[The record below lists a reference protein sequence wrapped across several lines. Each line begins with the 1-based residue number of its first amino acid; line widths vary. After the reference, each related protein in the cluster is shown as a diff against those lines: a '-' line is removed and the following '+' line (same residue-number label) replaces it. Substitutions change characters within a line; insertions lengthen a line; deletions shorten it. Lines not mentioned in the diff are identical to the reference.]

1 MQKLMIRYLLI
12 SAFFTLFI
20 SCKSYQ
26 IKDAVSV
33 DNSLQFVQNQ
43 YFSDASL
50 DYVYKTHIEIY
61 GNKMGG
67 IFIAK
72 RINDSI
78 HRMVLTTD
86 FGNKLL
92 DFEISENSF
101 KVNFIIDNLDKKII
115 INTLRDDFRTL
126 LQVNSKVF
134 KTYKRNNEVIYQ
146 TENNAYYYFDEVSR
160 NLTKII
166 KTNKRKEKVVFT
178 FDSKKTTFAENI
190 NIQHYNIKLKIDFNQ
205 ISN

>member
-1 MQKLMIRYLLI
+1 MIRYLLI
-12 SAFFTLFI
+12 SSFLALFI

-26 IKDAVSV
+26 IKDAVLI
-33 DNSLQFVQNQ
+33 DNSFQFVQNQ
-43 YFSDASL
+43 YFSDPSL

-72 RINDSI
+72 RVNDSI

-134 KTYKRNNEVIYQ
+134 KTYKRNNEVIFQ

>member
-1 MQKLMIRYLLI
+1 MIRYLLI

-26 IKDAVSV
+26 VQDAVSV

-43 YFSDASL
+43 YFSDVSL

-134 KTYKRNNEVIYQ
+134 KTYKRNNEVIFQ

>member
-26 IKDAVSV
+26 VQDAVSV

-43 YFSDASL
+43 YFSDVSL

-86 FGNKLL
+86 FGNKLV

-190 NIQHYNIKLKIDFNQ
+190 NIQHFNIKLKIDFNQ

>member
-1 MQKLMIRYLLI
+1 MIRYLLI
-12 SAFFTLFI
+12 SALFCLFV

-26 IKDAVSV
+26 VQDAVSV

-43 YFSDASL
+43 YFSDVSL

-190 NIQHYNIKLKIDFNQ
+190 NIQHFNIKLKIDFNQ

>member
-1 MQKLMIRYLLI
+1 MIRYLLI

-26 IKDAVSV
+26 VQDAVSV

-43 YFSDASL
+43 YFSDVSL

-134 KTYKRNNEVIYQ
+134 KTYKRNNEVIYE

-190 NIQHYNIKLKIDFNQ
+190 NIQHFNIKLKIDFNQ

>member
-1 MQKLMIRYLLI
+1 MIRYLLI

-26 IKDAVSV
+26 VHDAVSV
-33 DNSLQFVQNQ
+33 DNSLQFFQNQ
-43 YFSDASL
+43 YFSDVSL

-115 INTLRDDFRTL
+115 INKLRDDFRTL

-178 FDSKKTTFAENI
+178 FNSKKTTFAENI
-190 NIQHYNIKLKIDFNQ
+190 NIQLYNIKLKIDFNQ

>member
-12 SAFFTLFI
+12 SALFCLFV

-33 DNSLQFVQNQ
+33 DNSSQFVQNQ

-72 RINDSI
+72 RINDTI

-92 DFEISENSF
+92 DFEVSENSF

-134 KTYKRNNEVIYQ
+134 KTYKRNKEVIYQ
-146 TENNAYYYFDEVSR
+146 TESNTYYYIDEIS
-160 NLTKII
+160 NSLIKII

>member
-26 IKDAVSV
+26 VQDAVSV

-43 YFSDASL
+43 YFSDVSL

-190 NIQHYNIKLKIDFNQ
+190 NIQHFNIKLKIDFNQ

>member
-1 MQKLMIRYLLI
+1 MIRYLLI

-26 IKDAVSV
+26 VQDAVSV

-43 YFSDASL
+43 YFSDVSL

-190 NIQHYNIKLKIDFNQ
+190 NIQHFNIKLKIDFNQ
-205 ISN
+205 LSN

>member
-1 MQKLMIRYLLI
+1 MIRYLLI
-12 SAFFTLFI
+12 SAFFSLFI

-26 IKDAVSV
+26 VKDAVSV

-43 YFSDASL
+43 YFSDVSL

-92 DFEISENSF
+92 DFEISEDSF

-190 NIQHYNIKLKIDFNQ
+190 NIQHFNIKLKIDFNQ

>member
-1 MQKLMIRYLLI
+1 MIRYLLI
-12 SAFFTLFI
+12 SAFFSLFL

-26 IKDAVSV
+26 IPDAIEVEKTTSV
-33 DNSLQFVQNQ
+33 VQNH
-43 YFSDASL
+43 YFSDESI
-50 DYVYKTHIEIY
+50 DYVYKTHIEVY
-61 GNKMGG
+61 GNQLSG

-101 KVNFIIDNLDKKII
+101 KVNFIVDNLNKKLIL
-115 INTLRDDFRTL
+115 NTLEADFRTL
-126 LQVNSKVF
+126 LQVNHKVL
-134 KTYKRNNEVIYQ
+134 KSYKKNNEIIYQ
-146 TENNAYYYFDEVSR
+146 TENNHYFFNDLITN

-166 KTNKRKEKVVFT
+166 KTNKRKEKVIFT
-178 FDSKKTTFAENI
+178 FDSKKATFAENI
-190 NIQHYNIKLKIDFNQ
+190 TIQHNNIKLNIEFNQ
-205 ISN
+205 IIN

>member
-1 MQKLMIRYLLI
+1 MIRYLLI
-12 SAFFTLFI
+12 SALFCLFV

-26 IKDAVSV
+26 VQDAVSV

-43 YFSDASL
+43 YFSDVSL

-146 TENNAYYYFDEVSR
+146 TENNAYYYFDEVSH

-190 NIQHYNIKLKIDFNQ
+190 NIQHFNIKLKIDFNQ

>member
-1 MQKLMIRYLLI
+1 MIRYLLI
-12 SAFFTLFI
+12 SAFFSLFI

-26 IKDAVSV
+26 VQDAVSV

-50 DYVYKTHIEIY
+50 DYVYKTHIKIY

-72 RINDSI
+72 RINDTI

-92 DFEISENSF
+92 DFEVSENSF

-146 TENNAYYYFDEVSR
+146 TENSAYYYFDEVSS

-166 KTNKRKEKVVFT
+166 KTNKRKEKVIFT
-178 FDSKKTTFAENI
+178 FNPKKTTFAENI
-190 NIQHYNIKLKIDFNQ
+190 NIQHNNIKLKIDFNQ
-205 ISN
+205 INN

>member
-1 MQKLMIRYLLI
+1 MQKLMMRYLLI
-12 SAFFTLFI
+12 SVFFSFLL

-26 IKDAVSV
+26 IPDAVETEDTTSV
-33 DNSLQFVQNQ
+33 VQNQ
-43 YFSDASL
+43 YFSDSSL

-61 GNKMGG
+61 GNDMSG
-67 IFIAK
+67 IFIVK

-115 INTLRDDFRTL
+115 INTLKDDFRTL
-126 LQVNSKVF
+126 LQVNNKVV
-134 KTYKRNNEVIYQ
+134 KKYKSNKEIIYQ
-146 TENNAYYYFDEVSR
+146 TENYHYYYNDLITN
-160 NLTKII
+160 NLNAII
-166 KTNKRKEKVVFT
+166 KTNKRKEKVIFK
-178 FDSKKTTFAENI
+178 FNSKKPTFAENI
-190 NIQHYNIKLKIDFNQ
+190 TIQHHNIKLKIEFNQ
-205 ISN
+205 IIN

>member
-26 IKDAVSV
+26 VQDAVSV

-43 YFSDASL
+43 YFSDVSL

-72 RINDSI
+72 RINDTI

-115 INTLRDDFRTL
+115 INTLKDNFRTL

-190 NIQHYNIKLKIDFNQ
+190 NIQHFNIKLKIDFNQ

>member
-1 MQKLMIRYLLI
+1 MIRYLLI

-26 IKDAVSV
+26 VQDAVSV

-43 YFSDASL
+43 YFSDVSL

>member
-26 IKDAVSV
+26 VQDAVSV

-43 YFSDASL
+43 YFSDVSL

-146 TENNAYYYFDEVSR
+146 TEYNAYYYFDEVSR

>member
-12 SAFFTLFI
+12 STFFTLFL

-26 IKDAVSV
+26 IPDAIEVENTTSV
-33 DNSLQFVQNQ
+33 VQNQ

-61 GNKMGG
+61 GNELSG
-67 IFIAK
+67 IFITK

-86 FGNKLL
+86 FGNTLL
-92 DFEISENSF
+92 DFEVSESSF
-101 KVNFIIDNLDKKII
+101 KVNSIIDNLNKKII
-115 INTLRDDFRTL
+115 LNTLRDDFRTL
-126 LQVNSKVF
+126 LQVNNKVF
-134 KTYKRNNEVIYQ
+134 KKYKRNDEIIYQ
-146 TENNAYYYFDEVSR
+146 TENNNYYYIDLITN
-160 NLTKII
+160 NLSKII

-178 FDSKKTTFAENI
+178 FSPKKVTFAENI
-190 NIQHYNIKLKIDFNQ
+190 LIQHHNIKLKIEFNQ
-205 ISN
+205 IIN

>member
-12 SAFFTLFI
+12 SAFFSLFI

-101 KVNFIIDNLDKKII
+101 KVNFVIDNLDKKII
-115 INTLRDDFRTL
+115 LNTLRDDFRTL

-146 TENNAYYYFDEVSR
+146 TENNIYYFFDEVTN
-160 NLTKII
+160 NLIKII
-166 KTNKRKEKVVFT
+166 KTNKRKEKVLFT
-178 FDSKKTTFAENI
+178 FQSKKTTFAENI
-190 NIQHYNIKLKIDFNQ
+190 NIQHNNIQLRINFNQ
-205 ISN
+205 INN

>member
-1 MQKLMIRYLLI
+1 MIRYLLI
-12 SAFFTLFI
+12 SAFFSLFI

-26 IKDAVSV
+26 VKDAVSV

-72 RINDSI
+72 RINDTI

-92 DFEISENSF
+92 DFEVSENSF

-146 TENNAYYYFDEVSR
+146 TENNAYYYFDEVSN

-166 KTNKRKEKVVFT
+166 KTNKRKEKVIFT
-178 FDSKKTTFAENI
+178 FNPKKTNLAENI
-190 NIQHYNIKLKIDFNQ
+190 NIQHNNIKLRINFNQ
-205 ISN
+205 INN

>member
-26 IKDAVSV
+26 VQDAVSV

-43 YFSDASL
+43 YFSDVSL

-190 NIQHYNIKLKIDFNQ
+190 NIQHFNIKLKIDFNQ
-205 ISN
+205 LSN

>member
-1 MQKLMIRYLLI
+1 MIRYLLI
-12 SAFFTLFI
+12 SAFFSLFI

-26 IKDAVSV
+26 VQDAVSV

-72 RINDSI
+72 RINDTI

-92 DFEISENSF
+92 DFEVSENSF

-134 KTYKRNNEVIYQ
+134 KTYKRNKEVIYQ
-146 TENNAYYYFDEVSR
+146 TESNTYYYIDEIS
-160 NLTKII
+160 NSLIKII

>member
-1 MQKLMIRYLLI
+1 MIRYLLI
-12 SAFFTLFI
+12 SAFFSLFI

-26 IKDAVSV
+26 VKDAVSV

-72 RINDSI
+72 RINDTI

-92 DFEISENSF
+92 DFEVSENSF

-134 KTYKRNNEVIYQ
+134 KTYKRNKEVIYQ
-146 TENNAYYYFDEVSR
+146 TESNTYYYIDEIS
-160 NLTKII
+160 NSLIKII

>member
-1 MQKLMIRYLLI
+1 MIRYLLI
-12 SAFFTLFI
+12 SALFCLFV

-26 IKDAVSV
+26 VQDAVSV

-43 YFSDASL
+43 YFSDVSL

-72 RINDSI
+72 RINDTI

-92 DFEISENSF
+92 DFEVSESSF
-101 KVNFIIDNLDKKII
+101 KVNFIIDNVDKKII

-146 TENNAYYYFDEVSR
+146 TEYNAYYYFDEVSR

-190 NIQHYNIKLKIDFNQ
+190 NIQHFNIKLKIDFNQ
-205 ISN
+205 LSN

>member
-26 IKDAVSV
+26 VQDAVSV
-33 DNSLQFVQNQ
+33 DNSLQFFQNQ
-43 YFSDASL
+43 YFSDVSL

-190 NIQHYNIKLKIDFNQ
+190 NIQHFNIKLKIDFNQ

>member
-1 MQKLMIRYLLI
+1 MNT
-12 SAFFTLFI
+12 FFSLFI

-26 IKDAVSV
+26 VKDAVSV

-72 RINDSI
+72 RINDTI

>member
-1 MQKLMIRYLLI
+1 MIRYLLI
-12 SAFFTLFI
+12 SAFFSLFI

-26 IKDAVSV
+26 VKDAVSV

-43 YFSDASL
+43 YFSDVSL

-72 RINDSI
+72 RINDTI

-92 DFEISENSF
+92 DFEVSENSF

-146 TENNAYYYFDEVSR
+146 TENNAYYYFDEVSN

-166 KTNKRKEKVVFT
+166 KTNKRKEKVIFT
-178 FDSKKTTFAENI
+178 FNPKKTTLAENI
-190 NIQHYNIKLKIDFNQ
+190 NIQHNNIKLRINFNQ
-205 ISN
+205 INN

>member
-1 MQKLMIRYLLI
+1 MIRYLLI
-12 SAFFTLFI
+12 SAFFSLFI

-26 IKDAVSV
+26 VQDAVSV

-43 YFSDASL
+43 YFSDVSL

-72 RINDSI
+72 RFNDSI

-146 TENNAYYYFDEVSR
+146 TEYNAYYYFDEVSR

>member
-1 MQKLMIRYLLI
+1 MIRYLLI
-12 SAFFTLFI
+12 SAFFSLFI

-26 IKDAVSV
+26 VRDAVSV
-33 DNSLQFVQNQ
+33 DNSLQFVQNL

-72 RINDSI
+72 RINDTL

-92 DFEISENSF
+92 DFEVSENSF

-126 LQVNSKVF
+126 LQVNSKVL
-134 KTYKRNNEVIYQ
+134 KTHKRNNEVIYQ
-146 TENNAYYYFDEVSR
+146 TENKAYYYFDVVSR

-178 FDSKKTTFAENI
+178 FNPKKTTFAENI
-190 NIQHYNIKLKIDFNQ
+190 NIQHFNIKLKIDFNQ

>member
-1 MQKLMIRYLLI
+1 MIRYLLI

-26 IKDAVSV
+26 IKDAFSV

-43 YFSDASL
+43 YFSDVSL

-190 NIQHYNIKLKIDFNQ
+190 NIQHFNIKLKIDFNQ

>member
-12 SAFFTLFI
+12 SAFFSLFI

-26 IKDAVSV
+26 VKDAVSV

-43 YFSDASL
+43 YFSDVSL

-190 NIQHYNIKLKIDFNQ
+190 NIQHFNIKLKIDFNQ

>member
-26 IKDAVSV
+26 IKDAFSV

-43 YFSDASL
+43 YFSDVSL

-146 TENNAYYYFDEVSR
+146 TEKNTYYYFDEVSR

-190 NIQHYNIKLKIDFNQ
+190 NIQHFNIKLKIDFNQ

>member
-26 IKDAVSV
+26 VQDAVSV

-43 YFSDASL
+43 YFSDVSL

-92 DFEISENSF
+92 DFEISVNSF

-146 TENNAYYYFDEVSR
+146 TENNAYYYFDKVSR

-190 NIQHYNIKLKIDFNQ
+190 NIQHFNIKLKIDFNQ